1 MAPSKKVLFL
11 CTHNACRSILA
22 QVIGQEMV
30 SRLAEQTDISLWQ
43 FASAG
48 SEPAG
53 EIHPQTLLQLAR
65 RGYSTEGLSSKSWD
79 VVSDFSPDI
88 VITVCD
94 SAAGETC
101 PLWLGQTLKL
111 HWGLPDPT
119 LADPADMDAQFSRV
133 ISVLE
138 SRINALIS
146 LPLSINTAEQ
156 KTSLQAIAS
165 HFPLT

>member
-1 MAPSKKVLFL
+1 MASSVKVLFL
-11 CTHNACRSILA
+11 CTHNACSSILA
-22 QVIGQEMV
+22 EVIG
-30 SRLAEQTDISLWQ
+30 RDIVAKQVLTTTAQWQ

-53 EIHPQTLLQLAR
+53 EVHPQTLLQLAR
-65 RGYSTEGLSSKSWD
+65 RGYSTEGLSSKCWD

-133 ISVLE
+133 IRVLE

-156 KTSLQAIAS
+156 KTSLEAIAS

>member
-22 QVIGQEMV
+22 QAIRQEMV
-30 SRLAEQTDISLWQ
+30 SRLAEQTDILLWQ

-53 EIHPQTLLQLAR
+53 EVHPQTLLQLAR

-119 LADPADMDAQFSRV
+119 LADPVDMDAQFSRV

-146 LPLSINTAEQ
+146 LPLSTNTAEQ

>member
-1 MAPSKKVLFL
+1 MASSVKVLFL

-22 QVIGQEMV
+22 EVIG
-30 SRLAEQTDISLWQ
+30 RDIVAKQVLTTTAQWQ

-53 EIHPQTLLQLAR
+53 VVHPQTLLQLAH
-65 RGYSTEGLSSKSWD
+65 RGYSIEGLSSKSWD
-79 VVSDFSPDI
+79 MMADFTPDL

-119 LADPADMDAQFSRV
+119 STDPANMDAQFSRV
-133 ISVLE
+133 IGTLE
-138 SRINALIS
+138 NRIKTLIS
-146 LPLSINTAEQ
+146 LPLSAGIEAQ
-156 KTSLQAIAS
+156 KTALQSIANQ
-165 HFPLT
+165 FPIT